1 MEGKDALNKI
11 DIKNRACYHFD
22 DIIKVVNINLVIFHL
37 YKNYKDYIKIF
48 QFMTFYTKLQR
59 FQDHY
64 ELGLI
69 K

>member
-1 MEGKDALNKI
+1 MEGKDALNEI

-22 DIIKVVNINLVIFHL
+22 DIIKVVDINLVVFSKT
-37 YKNYKDYIKIF
+37 KNYIKIF

>member
-22 DIIKVVNINLVIFHL
+22 DIIKVVDINLVIF
-37 YKNYKDYIKIF
+37 YKTKNYIKIF

>member
-1 MEGKDALNKI
+1 MKGKDALNEI

-22 DIIKVVNINLVIFHL
+22 DIIKVVDINLVIFSKT
-37 YKNYKDYIKIF
+37 KNYIKIF

>member
-1 MEGKDALNKI
+1 MEGKDALNEI

-22 DIIKVVNINLVIFHL
+22 DIIKVVNINLVIFSKT
-37 YKNYKDYIKIF
+37 KNYIKIF

>member
-1 MEGKDALNKI
+1 MEGKDALNEI

-22 DIIKVVNINLVIFHL
+22 DIIKVVDINLVMFSKT
-37 YKNYKDYIKIF
+37 KNYIKIF

>member
-22 DIIKVVNINLVIFHL
+22 DIIKVVDINLVIFSKT
-37 YKNYKDYIKIF
+37 KNYIKIF

>member
-1 MEGKDALNKI
+1 MEGKDALNEI

-22 DIIKVVNINLVIFHL
+22 DIIKVVDINLVIFSKT
-37 YKNYKDYIKIF
+37 KNYIKIF

>member
-1 MEGKDALNKI
+1 MEGKDALNEI
-11 DIKNRACYHFD
+11 DIKNRARYHFD
-22 DIIKVVNINLVIFHL
+22 DIIKVVDINLVIFSKT
-37 YKNYKDYIKIF
+37 KNYIKIF

>member
-11 DIKNRACYHFD
+11 DVKNRACYHFD
-22 DIIKVVNINLVIFHL
+22 DIIKVVDINLVIF
-37 YKNYKDYIKIF
+37 YKTKNYIKIF
-48 QFMTFYTKLQR
+48 QFMIFYTKLQR
-59 FQDHY
+59 FQEHY

>member
-1 MEGKDALNKI
+1 MEGKDALNEI

-22 DIIKVVNINLVIFHL
+22 DIITVVDINLVIFSKT
-37 YKNYKDYIKIF
+37 KNHIKIF

>member
-1 MEGKDALNKI
+1 MEGKDALNEI

-22 DIIKVVNINLVIFHL
+22 DIIKIVDINLVIFSKT
-37 YKNYKDYIKIF
+37 KNYIKIF

>member
-1 MEGKDALNKI
+1 MEGKDALNEI

-22 DIIKVVNINLVIFHL
+22 DIIKVVDINLVIFSKT
-37 YKNYKDYIKIF
+37 KNYIKIF

-64 ELGLI
+64 ELGLV

>member
-1 MEGKDALNKI
+1 MEGKDALNEI

-22 DIIKVVNINLVIFHL
+22 DIIKVVDINLVIFSKT
-37 YKNYKDYIKIF
+37 KNYIKIF
-48 QFMTFYTKLQR
+48 QFMTFYTKFQR

>member
-11 DIKNRACYHFD
+11 DVKNRACYHFD
-22 DIIKVVNINLVIFHL
+22 DIIKVVDINLVIF
-37 YKNYKDYIKIF
+37 YKTKNYIKIF

-59 FQDHY
+59 FQEHY